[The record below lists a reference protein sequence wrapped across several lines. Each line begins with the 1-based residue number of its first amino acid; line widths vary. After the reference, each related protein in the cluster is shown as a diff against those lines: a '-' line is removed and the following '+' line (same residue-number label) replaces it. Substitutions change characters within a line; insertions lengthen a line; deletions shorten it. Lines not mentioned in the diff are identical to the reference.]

1 MAWDGSPSRFTD
13 EQYARACVL
22 DRGADA
28 GPAKQRYSLPVRDPD
43 GTLNCDGVAS
53 ARAMVGKVKAAPELI
68 TAARAKLEKLA
79 AQCTEKRSAENVER
93 ALQNEQTVVHFARPT
108 VGQVE
113 ERSLGDL
120 TVEDRKLR
128 GVVPYGQK
136 SADLGGWFE
145 VIEPRA
151 LHSTNFDD
159 LIVTVDHHGLP
170 LGRYPGTL
178 ELEDR
183 ADGLHW
189 ACEPPRSRQ
198 DVLEAVERGDLR
210 ASSWRMVVARD
221 RWEGDVRHVEEIR
234 SLKDVAV
241 VVSPAYPTATAELR
255 SDPNGTRV
263 SHLPEDPNQPHVANT
278 ETEEAPVPEEP
289 DEVQTGGGG
298 LTVESRSQSDERN
311 VESRVFDAMRAVPKG
326 ESRSL
331 THATTD
337 SIQPPDLQT
346 FVWDLLRDSSVV
358 LASGVRVFTTTRQ
371 SIKWPQLIADM
382 VAAFYAE
389 LDEFQASDLEL
400 DEYEL
405 TPKKIGA
412 LARGSSEAFDD
423 SDPSLMTL
431 VTQNLATILAL
442 KFDAQCLTG
451 DVTTDPKAFDGL
463 LKLAGQTINVG
474 GALTNYDPFIEAMGA
489 LAEQHVP
496 GPYAIVTHPRVTT
509 ALDLIKEYTV
519 AEANIGIPRP
529 ANFPPIYVTSQ
540 IGLSGGT
547 TPMTTALVYAP
558 RYVTVVNRMST
569 SLEIDRSREFE
580 LDSVLCRGRV
590 RATIGTPYRQA
601 VVALTGIDAPAIG
614 GVTLAP
620 GVTSLSAAPMSM
632 QAKTQ
637 TTSKK

>member
-1 MAWDGSPSRFTD
+1 MAWDGSASRFTD
-13 EQYARACVL
+13 EQYARSCIL
-22 DRGADA
+22 DRGPDA
-28 GPAKQRYSLPVRDPD
+28 GPAKQRYSLPVREPS
-43 GTLNCDGVAS
+43 GEVNCDGVA
-53 ARAMVGKVKAAPELI
+53 
-68 TAARAKLEKLA
+68 AARQRIGQVTGASAEAVAAARTKLEKLA
-79 AQCTEKRSAENVER
+79 SQCAEKRSAENAEHV
-93 ALQNEQTVVHFARPT
+93 LQNEQTVVHFSRPT

-151 LHSTNFDD
+151 LHSTSFDD
-159 LIVTVDHHGLP
+159 LIVTVDHAGLP
-170 LGRYPGTL
+170 LGRFPGTL

-198 DVLEAVERGDLR
+198 DVLEAVERGDLK

-221 RWEGDVRHVEEIR
+221 RWEGDTRYVSEIR
-234 SLKDVAV
+234 SLRDVAIV
-241 VVSPAYPTATAELR
+241 TSPAYPAATAELR
-255 SDPNGTRV
+255 SDPKSTHV
-263 SHLPEDPNQPHVANT
+263 SNMSEPEP
-278 ETEEAPVPEEP
+278 ELEEAPVPEEP

-358 LASGVRVFTTTRQ
+358 LASGVRVFTTSRQ

-382 VAAFYAE
+382 QAAFYNE

-463 LKLAGQTINVG
+463 LKLAGQTIDVG
-474 GALTNYDPFIEAMGA
+474 GALENYDPFIQAMAA

-496 GPYAIVTHPRVTT
+496 GPYAIITHPRVTA

-519 AEANIGIPRP
+519 AGSNVGLPRP
-529 ANFPPIYVTSQ
+529 ANFPPVYVTSQ

-547 TPMTTALVYAP
+547 TPTTTALVLAP
-558 RYVTVVNRMST
+558 RYATVVRRMDT
-569 SLEIDRSREFE
+569 TIEVDRSREFE
-580 LDSVLCRGRV
+580 LDSVLVRGRV

-601 VVALTGIDAPAIG
+601 VVALTNIAAPAIG

-620 GVTSLSAAPMSM
+620 GVTSLSAAPMTM

>member
-1 MAWDGSPSRFTD
+1 MAWDGSASRFTD
-13 EQYARACVL
+13 EQYARSCIL
-22 DRGADA
+22 DRGPDA

-53 ARAMVGKVKAAPELI
+53 ARAMVGKVKASPELI
-68 TAARAKLEKLA
+68 AAARAKLERLA
-79 AQCTEKRSAENVER
+79 SQCSEKRSENTKHVS
-93 ALQNEQTVVHFARPT
+93 LFSRPE

-151 LHSTNFDD
+151 LHSTSFDD

-183 ADGLHW
+183 DDGLHW

-198 DVLEAVERGDLR
+198 DVLEAVERGDLK

-241 VVSPAYPTATAELR
+241 VVSPAYPSAIAELR
-255 SDPNGTRV
+255 SA
-263 SHLPEDPNQPHVANT
+263 PEPEP
-278 ETEEAPVPEEP
+278 ETEATVPEEP
-289 DEVQTGGGG
+289 DEVQTGGG
-298 LTVESRSQSDERN
+298 LTVESRSQSDERS
-311 VESRVFDAMRAVPKG
+311 VESRILAAMKGVPKG

-331 THATTD
+331 THATA
-337 SIQPPDLQT
+337 SEVMPLDLQT

-371 SIKWPQLIADM
+371 SIRWPQLVADM
-382 VAAFYAE
+382 TSAFYDE
-389 LDEFQASDLEL
+389 LDEFVASDLDL
-400 DEYEL
+400 DEFEL

-431 VTQNLATILAL
+431 VTQNLATIMAL

-463 LKLAGQTINVG
+463 LKLAGQTIDVG
-474 GALTNYDPFIEAMGA
+474 GALENYDPFIEAMAA

-496 GPYAIVTHPRVTT
+496 GPYAIIAHSRVTA

-519 AEANIGIPRP
+519 AGSNVGLPRP
-529 ANFPPIYVTSQ
+529 TNFPPVYVTSQ
-540 IGLSGGT
+540 IGLTTGGSPT
-547 TPMTTALVYAP
+547 TTALVYAP
-558 RYVTVVNRMST
+558 RYVTCVRRMDSVI
-569 SLEIDRSREFE
+569 EVDRSREFE
-580 LDSVLCRGRV
+580 LDSVLVRGRV
-590 RATIGTPYRQA
+590 RATIGSPYPQA
-601 VVALTGIDAPAIG
+601 IVKLTNIAAPPVG
-614 GVTLAP
+614 NVTLN
-620 GVTSLSAAPMSM
+620 VTGLAAAPQTM
-632 QAKTQ
+632 QAKT